1 MDGKINVLIRGKS
14 ELTKKRHQ
22 VDVLLKRA
30 MKGNHQSKEKLNK
43 EFGIKVYSTDEVA
56 KYVKEKLK
64 NEVIEESPLRVKS
77 AGSKF
82 GQKNGIKAL
91 QKRKV
96 KLVGKRV

>member
-43 EFGIKVYSTDEVA
+43 EFGIKVYSSDEVA
-56 KYVKEKLK
+56 RYVKEKLK
-64 NEVIEESPLRVKS
+64 NEVIEESPLRVK
-77 AGSKF
+77 
-82 GQKNGIKAL
+82 QKNGTKVL
-91 QKRKV
+91 TKRKV
-96 KLVGKRV
+96 KLMGKKG

>member
-43 EFGIKVYSTDEVA
+43 EFGIKVYSSDEVA
-56 KYVKEKLK
+56 RYVKEKLK
-64 NEVIEESPLRVKS
+64 NEVIEESPLRVK
-77 AGSKF
+77 
-82 GQKNGIKAL
+82 QKNGTKAL
-91 QKRKV
+91 PKRKV
-96 KLVGKRV
+96 RLVGKKV